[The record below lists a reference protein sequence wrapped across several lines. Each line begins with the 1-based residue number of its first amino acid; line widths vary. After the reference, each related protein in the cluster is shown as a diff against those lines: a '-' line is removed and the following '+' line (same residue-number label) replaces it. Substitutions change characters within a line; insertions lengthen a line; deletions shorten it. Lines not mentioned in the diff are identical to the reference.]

1 MLSESRLS
9 LQCKIQTSCG
19 FFPES
24 HFPQITGVFVGLSLY
39 FVERDRRRFPRS
51 SRHILRGQ
59 RENERSGIGRLGSVD
74 QAELAT
80 DVALYVEQFKPLR
93 HLALCNSIA
102 LATHSASARLPPKVQ
117 ALIAP

>member
-59 RENERSGIGRLGSVD
+59 RENERSGIGRPGSVD
-74 QAELAT
+74 QAELAA

-93 HLALCNSIA
+93 HLALCHSIA
-102 LATHSASARLPPKVQ
+102 LATHSASARLLPKVQ
-117 ALIAP
+117 ASIAP